1 MNVLMSKYSKKSIN
15 SILAFTLLVSLFS
28 MVPWASEKANAAC
41 TTSLNKLTFN
51 FQGGTVPGL
60 SARKYSKT
68 VNDCDGTFAVQIPTR
83 TGYVFAGWLTQSS
96 VSIGGMAIDGLESDS
111 TSWTPTAAQLDP
123 DTGYEWDPSFAVYA
137 NWTSVPYTVTYNFN
151 GGVSD
156 TSSAAMPDQFSGNSF
171 LVGSRIVGSVVSLPI
186 PVKTGYTF
194 GGWSYSGST
203 YALGSQFTMPGS
215 AVTFTAIWTAITY
228 NITFNGNGNSSGSV
242 PPSLTYTS
250 GNTPTAISSTYN
262 DNSLQLTGYS
272 FAGWSLQDT
281 TTPVTSYGS
290 MADVTLYAIWTG
302 NTYSASYSLGTGV
315 TGTTPIAQTGKRA
328 GTSITLAT
336 RGDIAKSGFI
346 LVSWTDGTSSYDLGS
361 TFTFGNSSKTFTPV
375 FVRNNVTISY
385 NANGATSGS
394 VPASQSYDLGTGPIS
409 LRANTGNLAKTGYL
423 FIGWQETAT
432 SSVGV
437 NSSNYTPTTGITLFA
452 RWEANG
458 YLVLYD
464 VSSDGKQWS
473 DWYQTGYT
481 PITFRTPE
489 KTGYTFAGFY
499 TAKTG
504 GNRIGNSGDGY
515 ATYAPSMSC
524 DNYNPCYTVYAWARW
539 TPKTY
544 VISYNANNASSGS
557 VPTNQNYTTGGA
569 KTTLSGKPESLVRT
583 GYSFGG
589 WSTTSGGTAAVTSY
603 GSTADQCFYA
613 IWKPITY
620 KVIFYGNGGSVT
632 TSNLTS
638 SANSPIV
645 LPTPTRAGYRSEGWY
660 TATTGGTLIGQAGAP
675 YVPTAAI
682 TLYPHWVRS

>member
-1 MNVLMSKYSKKSIN
+1 
-15 SILAFTLLVSLFS
+15 
-28 MVPWASEKANAAC
+28 
-41 TTSLNKLTFN
+41 
-51 FQGGTVPGL
+51 
-60 SARKYSKT
+60 
-68 VNDCDGTFAVQIPTR
+68 
-83 TGYVFAGWLTQSS
+83 
-96 VSIGGMAIDGLESDS
+96 
-111 TSWTPTAAQLDP
+111 
-123 DTGYEWDPSFAVYA
+123 
-137 NWTSVPYTVTYNFN
+137 
-151 GGVSD
+151 
-156 TSSAAMPDQFSGNSF
+156 
-171 LVGSRIVGSVVSLPI
+171 
-186 PVKTGYTF
+186 
-194 GGWSYSGST
+194 
-203 YALGSQFTMPGS
+203 
-215 AVTFTAIWTAITY
+215 
-228 NITFNGNGNSSGSV
+228 
-242 PPSLTYTS
+242 
-250 GNTPTAISSTYN
+250 
-262 DNSLQLTGYS
+262 
-272 FAGWSLQDT
+272 
-281 TTPVTSYGS
+281 

-336 RGDIAKSGFI
+336 RGDIAKPGFI
-346 LVSWTDGTSSYDLGS
+346 LIRWTDGTSSYDLGS

-473 DWYQTGYT
+473 DWYQTGST
-481 PITFRTPE
+481 PITFRTPV
-489 KTGYTFAGFY
+489 KVGYDFAGFY

-504 GNRIGNSGDGY
+504 GSRIGNSSGGY

-524 DNYNPCYTVYAWARW
+524 NNYNPCYTVYAWARW

-544 VISYNANNASSGS
+544 VISFDANNASSGS
-557 VPTNQNYTTGGA
+557 VPANQNYITGNA

-583 GYSFGG
+583 GYTFGG
-589 WSTTSGGTAAVTSY
+589 WSTTSTGTAAVTSY
-603 GSTADQCFYA
+603 GSTADQSFYA
-613 IWKPITY
+613 IWKPISY
-620 KVIFYGNGGSVT
+620 KVIFYGNGGSVA
-632 TSNLTS
+632 TSSLTS
-638 SANSPIV
+638 IANSPIV
-645 LPTPTRAGYRSEGWY
+645 LPTPTRSGYRSEGWF
-660 TATTGGTLIGQAGAP
+660 TGTTSGTLIGQAGAE